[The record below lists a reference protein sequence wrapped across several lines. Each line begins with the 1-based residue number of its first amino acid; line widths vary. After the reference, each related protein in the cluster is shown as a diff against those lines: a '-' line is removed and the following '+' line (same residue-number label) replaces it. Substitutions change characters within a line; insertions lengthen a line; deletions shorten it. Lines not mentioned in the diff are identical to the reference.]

1 MRAKPAEFS
10 SSASIPVSNVYKRD
24 VKLIFYTLSGKT
36 FASY

>member
-24 VKLIFYTLSGKT
+24 VKASSG
-36 FASY
+36 